1 MVSSVLKAHVLK
13 NELHTVRQT
22 QTLKADVL
30 ENEMHRQTQNAKG
43 SCFEKRN
50 PHNPTN
56 SNAKGWFFW
65 QIKCVGP
72 EQIKGFDQVGDK
84 GLRLTLN
91 NTHARHCWSAPLDA
105 LRMPS

>member
-1 MVSSVLKAHVLK
+1 MLKVHVLK
-13 NELHTVRQT
+13 NVIHIIRQT
-22 QTLKADVL
+22 QMLKA
-30 ENEMHRQTQNAKG
+30 G
-43 SCFEKRN
+43 
-50 PHNPTN
+50 
-56 SNAKGWFFW
+56 FFW